1 MAAESEITEESAGMW
16 IPFYPVMTLAK
27 PIMKMFIN
35 EWDTYRGENRWR
47 MKKMVYYTGSGS
59 LSDRICFPQ

>member
-1 MAAESEITEESAGMW
+1 MAAESEITEESAGKTDNENV
-16 IPFYPVMTLAK
+16 Y
-27 PIMKMFIN
+27 N

-47 MKKMVYYTGSGS
+47 MKKMVYYTGFGS